1 MIQIDLP
8 TLVKRLNLF
17 SRQALEMAASEC
29 MSQQAA
35 EITVSH
41 VLIQML
47 AMPRSDLR
55 VITRQGDIGMEELR
69 QALTVE
75 NYTTAR
81 SADSYPAFSPMLV
94 EWLKEGWL
102 LASAEMQHSELRG
115 GVLLLALLHSPLRY
129 IPPAAAQLLTGI
141 NRDRLQQDFVQWTQ
155 ESAESVV
162 PDADCKGAGALTDVA
177 DSLLARYA
185 KNMTEDARNDRLDPV
200 LCRDHEID
208 LMIDI
213 LCRRRKNN
221 PVVVGEAGVGKSALI
236 EGLALRIVA
245 GQVPD
250 KLKNTDIMTLDL
262 GALQAGASVKGEFEK
277 RFKGLMAEVISS
289 PVPVILFI
297 DEAHTLIGAGNQQGG
312 LDISNLLKP
321 ALARG
326 ELKTIAATTWS
337 EYKKY
342 FEKDAALSRRF
353 QLVKVSEPN
362 AAEATIILRGLSA
375 VYEQSHGVLIDD
387 DALQAAAT
395 LSERYLSG
403 RQLPDKAIDVL
414 DTACARVAIN
424 LSSPP
429 KQISALTT
437 LSHQQ
442 EAEIR
447 QLERELRI
455 GLRTNTSRM
464 TEVLVQ
470 YDETLTALDELEAAW
485 HQQQTLV
492 QEIIALRQQLLG
504 MAEDDAASLP
514 HVDAVEDTPPESEQD
529 NTGAKLAD
537 EAGSEQPEETA
548 ETVSPVQRL
557 AQLTAEL
564 DALHNDRLLV
574 SPHVDKKQIAAVIA
588 EWTGVPLN
596 RLSQNEMSVITDLPV
611 WLGDTIK
618 GQDLAIASLHKH
630 LLTARADLRRPGRP
644 LGAFLL
650 AGPSGVGKTETV
662 LQLAELLY
670 GGRQYLT
677 TINMSEF
684 QEKHTVSRLIGS
696 PPGYVGYGEGGVLT
710 EAIRQKPYSVVLLDE
725 VEKAH
730 PDVLNLFYQAFDKGE
745 MADGEGRLI
754 DCKNI
759 VFFLTSN
766 LGYQVIVEHADD
778 PETMQEVLYPVL
790 ADFFKPALLARMEVV
805 PYQSLK
811 TRALG
816 VLPAD
821 LNLRDQVG
829 PTFDQVFTS
838 ADDNK
843 LVVPQFLTR
852 YGLQSYFVKQRD
864 ELVELTAMDSWVLN
878 LTRSVKYSDADRA
891 EIQRQLTEQY
901 ISDYTATWRAGMD
914 NLNIRNFESI
924 GQLTGALEQVISGD
938 LPLQRALTVLRDN
951 TQPGVFSE
959 KLSAKERE
967 EALAEPDYQLLTRL
981 GHEFAPENS
990 TLAVQKDKESTMQAV
1005 YQQLTELH
1013 RYLLAIQNAP
1023 VPGKSALKAVQ
1034 LRLDQNSSDPI
1045 FATRQ
1050 MAKTLP
1056 APLNRWVGRLAD
1068 QAWHVVMV
1076 EAVHYMEVDWRD
1088 SVVKPFNEQLANNYP
1103 FNPRSAQDASL
1114 DAFERFFKPD
1124 GILDTFY
1131 QQNLK
1136 LFIDNDLS
1144 LEDGDNSVII
1154 REDIIAQLKT
1164 AQKIRDI
1171 FFSKQNGLG
1180 TSFAVE
1186 TVSLSGNKRRSVLN
1200 LDGQLVD
1207 YSQGRNYTA
1216 HLVWPNNMR
1225 EGNESKLT
1233 LVGANGGAPRSI
1245 SFSGPWAQFRLFGA
1259 GQLTGVQDGN
1269 FTVRF
1274 SVDGGAMTYR
1284 VHIRCSS
1291 NCYRLTTPLRA
1302 QQRCGWPHL
1311 NSKTMSAGCNNFL
1324 IPPRYSRWK
1333 PGCR

>member
-8 TLVKRLNLF
+8 ALVKRLNLF

-41 VLIQML
+41 VLMQML

-55 VITRQGDIGMEELR
+55 VITRQSDIGMEELR

-75 NYTTAR
+75 NYPTAR

-94 EWLKEGWL
+94 EWLKESWL

-129 IPPAAAQLLTGI
+129 IPPAAARLLTGI
-141 NRDRLQQDFVQWTQ
+141 NRDRLQQDFAQWTR

-162 PDADCKGAGALTDVA
+162 PDAEGKGAGTLTDAA

-185 KNMTEDARNDRLDPV
+185 KNMTADARNGRLDPV

-245 GQVPD
+245 DQVPD

-429 KQISALTT
+429 KRISALTT

-447 QLERELRI
+447 QLKRELRI
-455 GLRTNTSRM
+455 GLRTDTSRM
-464 TEVLVQ
+464 TGVLEQ
-470 YDETLTALDELEAAW
+470 YDKTLTALDELEAAW
-485 HQQQTLV
+485 YQQQALV
-492 QEIIALRQQLLG
+492 REIIALRQQLLG
-504 MAEDDAASLP
+504 VAEDDAASLSDA
-514 HVDAVEDTPPESEQD
+514 DAVEDTPSESEQD
-529 NTGAKLAD
+529 NIGVAPAD
-537 EAGSEQPEETA
+537 EAGSAQPEETA

-557 AQLTAEL
+557 AQLTAQL
-564 DALHNDRLLV
+564 DALHNDQLLV

-778 PETMQEVLYPVL
+778 PETMQEALYPVL

-805 PYQSLK
+805 PYLPLSKETLVTIIAGK
-811 TRALG
+811 LARLDNVLRSRFAAEVIIESEVTDEIMSRVTRAENGARMLESVIDG
-816 VLPAD
+816 DMLPPLSLLLLQKMAANTAIARIRLSAAD
-821 LNLRDQVG
+821 G
-829 PTFDQVFTS
+829 AFT
-838 ADDNK
+838 ADVEDA
-843 LVVPQFLTR
+843 QD
-852 YGLQSYFVKQRD
+852 D
-864 ELVELTAMDSWVLN
+864 E
-878 LTRSVKYSDADRA
+878 SV
-891 EIQRQLTEQY
+891 TE
-901 ISDYTATWRAGMD
+901 D
-914 NLNIRNFESI
+914 E
-924 GQLTGALEQVISGD
+924 
-938 LPLQRALTVLRDN
+938 TVL
-951 TQPGVFSE
+951 
-959 KLSAKERE
+959 
-967 EALAEPDYQLLTRL
+967 
-981 GHEFAPENS
+981 
-990 TLAVQKDKESTMQAV
+990 
-1005 YQQLTELH
+1005 
-1013 RYLLAIQNAP
+1013 
-1023 VPGKSALKAVQ
+1023 
-1034 LRLDQNSSDPI
+1034 
-1045 FATRQ
+1045 
-1050 MAKTLP
+1050 
-1056 APLNRWVGRLAD
+1056 
-1068 QAWHVVMV
+1068 
-1076 EAVHYMEVDWRD
+1076 
-1088 SVVKPFNEQLANNYP
+1088 
-1103 FNPRSAQDASL
+1103 
-1114 DAFERFFKPD
+1114 
-1124 GILDTFY
+1124 
-1131 QQNLK
+1131 
-1136 LFIDNDLS
+1136 
-1144 LEDGDNSVII
+1144 
-1154 REDIIAQLKT
+1154 
-1164 AQKIRDI
+1164 
-1171 FFSKQNGLG
+1171 
-1180 TSFAVE
+1180 
-1186 TVSLSGNKRRSVLN
+1186 
-1200 LDGQLVD
+1200 
-1207 YSQGRNYTA
+1207 
-1216 HLVWPNNMR
+1216 
-1225 EGNESKLT
+1225 
-1233 LVGANGGAPRSI
+1233 
-1245 SFSGPWAQFRLFGA
+1245 
-1259 GQLTGVQDGN
+1259 
-1269 FTVRF
+1269 
-1274 SVDGGAMTYR
+1274 
-1284 VHIRCSS
+1284 
-1291 NCYRLTTPLRA
+1291 
-1302 QQRCGWPHL
+1302 
-1311 NSKTMSAGCNNFL
+1311 
-1324 IPPRYSRWK
+1324 
-1333 PGCR
+1333 

>member
-1 MIQIDLP
+1 MIQIDLAA
-8 TLVKRLNLF
+8 LVKRLNPF
-17 SRQALEMAASEC
+17 TKQALEMAASEC
-29 MSQQAA
+29 MSQQSA

-47 AMPRSDLR
+47 AIPRSDLR
-55 VITRQGDIGMEELR
+55 VITEQVDITVDTLR
-69 QALTVE
+69 QSLTEERYATV
-75 NYTTAR
+75 R
-81 SADSYPAFSPMLV
+81 MADGYPAFSPMLV

-102 LASAEMQHSELRG
+102 LASAEMQHNELRG

-129 IPPAAAQLLTGI
+129 VPPAVARLLTGI
-141 NRDRLQQDFVQWTQ
+141 NRDRLQQDFAQWTR
-155 ESAESVV
+155 ESAETAMQN
-162 PDADCKGAGALTDVA
+162 ADGQTMNTMVDTG

-185 KNMTEDARNDRLDPV
+185 KNMTADARNGRLDPV

-208 LMIDI
+208 LMLDI

-429 KQISALTT
+429 KQISVLTT

-455 GLRTNTSRM
+455 GLRTDTSRM

-470 YDETLTALDELEAAW
+470 YDETLAALDELEAAW

-492 QEIIALRQQLLG
+492 REIIALRQQLLG
-504 MAEDDAASLP
+504 
-514 HVDAVEDTPPESEQD
+514 VDAMEDTPSESEQD
-529 NTGAKLAD
+529 NTDAESTD
-537 EAGSEQPEETA
+537 DAGSTQPEETA

-557 AQLTAEL
+557 TQLTAEL
-564 DALHNDRLLV
+564 DTLHNDRLLV

-596 RLSQNEMSVITDLPV
+596 RLSQNEMSVITDLPK

-766 LGYQVIVEHADD
+766 LGYQVIVEHAGD
-778 PETMQEVLYPVL
+778 PETMQEALYPVL

-805 PYQSLK
+805 PY
-811 TRALG
+811 
-816 VLPAD
+816 
-821 LNLRDQVG
+821 
-829 PTFDQVFTS
+829 
-838 ADDNK
+838 
-843 LVVPQFLTR
+843 
-852 YGLQSYFVKQRD
+852 
-864 ELVELTAMDSWVLN
+864 
-878 LTRSVKYSDADRA
+878 
-891 EIQRQLTEQY
+891 
-901 ISDYTATWRAGMD
+901 
-914 NLNIRNFESI
+914 
-924 GQLTGALEQVISGD
+924 
-938 LPLQRALTVLRDN
+938 LPL
-951 TQPGVFSE
+951 S
-959 KLSAKERE
+959 KET
-967 EALAEPDYQLLTRL
+967 LATIIAGKLTRL
-981 GHEFAPENS
+981 DNVLRSRFGAEVIIEPEVTDEIMSRVTRAENGARMLES
-990 TLAVQKDKESTMQAV
+990 VIDGDMLPPLSLLLLQKMAANTAIARIRLSAADGAFTADVEDAQNDESV
-1005 YQQLTELH
+1005 TE
-1013 RYLLAIQNAP
+1013 
-1023 VPGKSALKAVQ
+1023 
-1034 LRLDQNSSDPI
+1034 D
-1045 FATRQ
+1045 
-1050 MAKTLP
+1050 
-1056 APLNRWVGRLAD
+1056 
-1068 QAWHVVMV
+1068 
-1076 EAVHYMEVDWRD
+1076 EAV
-1088 SVVKPFNEQLANNYP
+1088 L
-1103 FNPRSAQDASL
+1103 
-1114 DAFERFFKPD
+1114 
-1124 GILDTFY
+1124 
-1131 QQNLK
+1131 
-1136 LFIDNDLS
+1136 
-1144 LEDGDNSVII
+1144 
-1154 REDIIAQLKT
+1154 
-1164 AQKIRDI
+1164 
-1171 FFSKQNGLG
+1171 
-1180 TSFAVE
+1180 
-1186 TVSLSGNKRRSVLN
+1186 
-1200 LDGQLVD
+1200 
-1207 YSQGRNYTA
+1207 
-1216 HLVWPNNMR
+1216 
-1225 EGNESKLT
+1225 
-1233 LVGANGGAPRSI
+1233 
-1245 SFSGPWAQFRLFGA
+1245 
-1259 GQLTGVQDGN
+1259 
-1269 FTVRF
+1269 
-1274 SVDGGAMTYR
+1274 
-1284 VHIRCSS
+1284 
-1291 NCYRLTTPLRA
+1291 
-1302 QQRCGWPHL
+1302 
-1311 NSKTMSAGCNNFL
+1311 
-1324 IPPRYSRWK
+1324 
-1333 PGCR
+1333 

>member
-1 MIQIDLP
+1 MIQIDLAA
-8 TLVKRLNLF
+8 LVKRLNPF
-17 SRQALEMAASEC
+17 TKQALEMAASEC
-29 MSQQAA
+29 MSQQSA

-47 AMPRSDLR
+47 AIPRSDLR
-55 VITRQGDIGMEELR
+55 VITEQADITVDTLR
-69 QALTVE
+69 QSLTEERYATV
-75 NYTTAR
+75 R
-81 SADSYPAFSPMLV
+81 MADGYPAFSPMLV

-102 LASAEMQHSELRG
+102 LASAEMLHNELRG

-129 IPPAAAQLLTGI
+129 VPPAVARLLTGI
-141 NRDRLQQDFVQWTQ
+141 NRDRLQQDFAQWTR
-155 ESAESVV
+155 ESAETAMRN
-162 PDADCKGAGALTDVA
+162 ADGQTMNTMVDTG

-185 KNMTEDARNDRLDPV
+185 KNMTADARNGRLDPV

-455 GLRTNTSRM
+455 GLRTDTSRM

-470 YDETLTALDELEAAW
+470 YDETLAALDELEAAW

-492 QEIIALRQQLLG
+492 REIIALRQQLLG
-504 MAEDDAASLP
+504 
-514 HVDAVEDTPPESEQD
+514 VDAMEDTPSESEQD
-529 NTGAKLAD
+529 NTDAESTD
-537 EAGSEQPEETA
+537 DAGSTQPEETA

-557 AQLTAEL
+557 TQLTAEL
-564 DALHNDRLLV
+564 DTLHNDRLLV

-596 RLSQNEMSVITDLPV
+596 RLSQNEMSVITDLPK

-766 LGYQVIVEHADD
+766 LGYQVIVEHAGD
-778 PETMQEVLYPVL
+778 PETMQEALYPVL

-805 PYQSLK
+805 PY
-811 TRALG
+811 
-816 VLPAD
+816 
-821 LNLRDQVG
+821 
-829 PTFDQVFTS
+829 
-838 ADDNK
+838 
-843 LVVPQFLTR
+843 
-852 YGLQSYFVKQRD
+852 
-864 ELVELTAMDSWVLN
+864 
-878 LTRSVKYSDADRA
+878 
-891 EIQRQLTEQY
+891 
-901 ISDYTATWRAGMD
+901 
-914 NLNIRNFESI
+914 
-924 GQLTGALEQVISGD
+924 
-938 LPLQRALTVLRDN
+938 LPL
-951 TQPGVFSE
+951 S
-959 KLSAKERE
+959 KET
-967 EALAEPDYQLLTRL
+967 LATIIAGKLTRL
-981 GHEFAPENS
+981 DNVLRSRFGAEVIIEPEVTDEIMSRVTRAENGARMLES
-990 TLAVQKDKESTMQAV
+990 VIDGDMLPPLSLLLLQKMAANTAIARIRLSAADGAFTADVEDAQNDESV
-1005 YQQLTELH
+1005 TE
-1013 RYLLAIQNAP
+1013 
-1023 VPGKSALKAVQ
+1023 
-1034 LRLDQNSSDPI
+1034 D
-1045 FATRQ
+1045 
-1050 MAKTLP
+1050 
-1056 APLNRWVGRLAD
+1056 
-1068 QAWHVVMV
+1068 
-1076 EAVHYMEVDWRD
+1076 EAV
-1088 SVVKPFNEQLANNYP
+1088 L
-1103 FNPRSAQDASL
+1103 
-1114 DAFERFFKPD
+1114 
-1124 GILDTFY
+1124 
-1131 QQNLK
+1131 
-1136 LFIDNDLS
+1136 
-1144 LEDGDNSVII
+1144 
-1154 REDIIAQLKT
+1154 
-1164 AQKIRDI
+1164 
-1171 FFSKQNGLG
+1171 
-1180 TSFAVE
+1180 
-1186 TVSLSGNKRRSVLN
+1186 
-1200 LDGQLVD
+1200 
-1207 YSQGRNYTA
+1207 
-1216 HLVWPNNMR
+1216 
-1225 EGNESKLT
+1225 
-1233 LVGANGGAPRSI
+1233 
-1245 SFSGPWAQFRLFGA
+1245 
-1259 GQLTGVQDGN
+1259 
-1269 FTVRF
+1269 
-1274 SVDGGAMTYR
+1274 
-1284 VHIRCSS
+1284 
-1291 NCYRLTTPLRA
+1291 
-1302 QQRCGWPHL
+1302 
-1311 NSKTMSAGCNNFL
+1311 
-1324 IPPRYSRWK
+1324 
-1333 PGCR
+1333 

>member
-8 TLVKRLNLF
+8 ALVKRLNLF

-41 VLIQML
+41 VLMQML

-55 VITRQGDIGMEELR
+55 VITRQSDIGMEELR

-75 NYTTAR
+75 NYPTAR

-94 EWLKEGWL
+94 EWLKESWL

-129 IPPAAAQLLTGI
+129 IPPAAARLLTGI
-141 NRDRLQQDFVQWTQ
+141 NRDRLQQDFAQWTR

-162 PDADCKGAGALTDVA
+162 PDAEGKGAGTLTDAA

-185 KNMTEDARNDRLDPV
+185 KNMTADARNGRLDPV

-245 GQVPD
+245 DQVPD

-429 KQISALTT
+429 KRISALTT

-447 QLERELRI
+447 QLKRELRI
-455 GLRTNTSRM
+455 GLRTDTSRM
-464 TEVLVQ
+464 TGVLEQ

-485 HQQQTLV
+485 HQQQVLV
-492 QEIIALRQQLLG
+492 REIIALRQQLLG
-504 MAEDDAASLP
+504 VAEDDAASLS
-514 HVDAVEDTPPESEQD
+514 DTDTVEDTPSESEQD
-529 NTGAKLAD
+529 NIGVAPAD
-537 EAGSEQPEETA
+537 EAGSAQPEDTA

-557 AQLTAEL
+557 AQLTAQL
-564 DALHNDRLLV
+564 DALHNDQLLV

-778 PETMQEVLYPVL
+778 PETMQEALYPVL

-805 PYQSLK
+805 PYLPLSKETLVTIIAGK
-811 TRALG
+811 LARLDNVLRSRFAAEVIIEPEVTNEIMSRVTRAENGARMLESVIDG
-816 VLPAD
+816 DMLPP
-821 LNLRDQVG
+821 LSL
-829 PTFDQVFTS
+829 
-838 ADDNK
+838 
-843 LVVPQFLTR
+843 LL
-852 YGLQSYFVKQRD
+852 LQKMAAN
-864 ELVELTAMDSWVLN
+864 TAIA
-878 LTRSVKYSDADRA
+878 R
-891 EIQRQLTEQY
+891 
-901 ISDYTATWRAGMD
+901 
-914 NLNIRNFESI
+914 IR
-924 GQLTGALEQVISGD
+924 
-938 LPLQRALTVLRDN
+938 
-951 TQPGVFSE
+951 
-959 KLSAKERE
+959 LSATDGAFTADVEDARDDE
-967 EALAEPDYQLLTRL
+967 SVTEDD
-981 GHEFAPENS
+981 
-990 TLAVQKDKESTMQAV
+990 AV
-1005 YQQLTELH
+1005 L
-1013 RYLLAIQNAP
+1013 
-1023 VPGKSALKAVQ
+1023 
-1034 LRLDQNSSDPI
+1034 
-1045 FATRQ
+1045 
-1050 MAKTLP
+1050 
-1056 APLNRWVGRLAD
+1056 
-1068 QAWHVVMV
+1068 
-1076 EAVHYMEVDWRD
+1076 
-1088 SVVKPFNEQLANNYP
+1088 
-1103 FNPRSAQDASL
+1103 
-1114 DAFERFFKPD
+1114 
-1124 GILDTFY
+1124 
-1131 QQNLK
+1131 
-1136 LFIDNDLS
+1136 
-1144 LEDGDNSVII
+1144 
-1154 REDIIAQLKT
+1154 
-1164 AQKIRDI
+1164 
-1171 FFSKQNGLG
+1171 
-1180 TSFAVE
+1180 
-1186 TVSLSGNKRRSVLN
+1186 
-1200 LDGQLVD
+1200 
-1207 YSQGRNYTA
+1207 
-1216 HLVWPNNMR
+1216 
-1225 EGNESKLT
+1225 
-1233 LVGANGGAPRSI
+1233 
-1245 SFSGPWAQFRLFGA
+1245 
-1259 GQLTGVQDGN
+1259 
-1269 FTVRF
+1269 
-1274 SVDGGAMTYR
+1274 
-1284 VHIRCSS
+1284 
-1291 NCYRLTTPLRA
+1291 
-1302 QQRCGWPHL
+1302 
-1311 NSKTMSAGCNNFL
+1311 
-1324 IPPRYSRWK
+1324 
-1333 PGCR
+1333 

>member
-8 TLVKRLNLF
+8 AQVKRLNLF

-41 VLIQML
+41 VLMQML

-55 VITRQGDIGMEELR
+55 VITRQSDIGMEELR

-75 NYTTAR
+75 NYPTAR

-94 EWLKEGWL
+94 EWLKESWL

-129 IPPAAAQLLTGI
+129 IPPAAARLLTGI
-141 NRDRLQQDFVQWTQ
+141 NRDRLQQDFAQWTR

-162 PDADCKGAGALTDVA
+162 PDAEGKGAGTLTDAA

-185 KNMTEDARNDRLDPV
+185 KNMTADARNGGLDPV

-245 GQVPD
+245 DQVPD

-289 PVPVILFI
+289 PVPIILFI

-429 KQISALTT
+429 KRISALTT

-447 QLERELRI
+447 QLKRELRI
-455 GLRTNTSRM
+455 GLRTDTSRM
-464 TEVLVQ
+464 TGVLEQ
-470 YDETLTALDELEAAW
+470 YDETLTALDELEATW
-485 HQQQTLV
+485 HQQQALV
-492 QEIIALRQQLLG
+492 REIIALRQQLLG
-504 MAEDDAASLP
+504 VAEDDAASLSDA
-514 HVDAVEDTPPESEQD
+514 DAVEDTPSESEQD
-529 NTGAKLAD
+529 NIGVAPAD
-537 EAGSEQPEETA
+537 EAGSAQPEETA

-557 AQLTAEL
+557 AQLTAQL
-564 DALHNDRLLV
+564 DALHNDQLLI

-778 PETMQEVLYPVL
+778 PETMQEALYPVL

-805 PYQSLK
+805 PYLPLSKETLVTIIAGK
-811 TRALG
+811 LARLDNVLRSRFAAEVIIEPEVTDEIMSRITRAENGARMLESVIDG
-816 VLPAD
+816 DMLPP
-821 LNLRDQVG
+821 LSL
-829 PTFDQVFTS
+829 
-838 ADDNK
+838 
-843 LVVPQFLTR
+843 LL
-852 YGLQSYFVKQRD
+852 LQKMAAN
-864 ELVELTAMDSWVLN
+864 TAIA
-878 LTRSVKYSDADRA
+878 R
-891 EIQRQLTEQY
+891 
-901 ISDYTATWRAGMD
+901 
-914 NLNIRNFESI
+914 IR
-924 GQLTGALEQVISGD
+924 
-938 LPLQRALTVLRDN
+938 
-951 TQPGVFSE
+951 
-959 KLSAKERE
+959 LSATDGAFTADVEDVRDDE
-967 EALAEPDYQLLTRL
+967 SVTEDD
-981 GHEFAPENS
+981 
-990 TLAVQKDKESTMQAV
+990 AV
-1005 YQQLTELH
+1005 L
-1013 RYLLAIQNAP
+1013 
-1023 VPGKSALKAVQ
+1023 
-1034 LRLDQNSSDPI
+1034 
-1045 FATRQ
+1045 
-1050 MAKTLP
+1050 
-1056 APLNRWVGRLAD
+1056 
-1068 QAWHVVMV
+1068 
-1076 EAVHYMEVDWRD
+1076 
-1088 SVVKPFNEQLANNYP
+1088 
-1103 FNPRSAQDASL
+1103 
-1114 DAFERFFKPD
+1114 
-1124 GILDTFY
+1124 
-1131 QQNLK
+1131 
-1136 LFIDNDLS
+1136 
-1144 LEDGDNSVII
+1144 
-1154 REDIIAQLKT
+1154 
-1164 AQKIRDI
+1164 
-1171 FFSKQNGLG
+1171 
-1180 TSFAVE
+1180 
-1186 TVSLSGNKRRSVLN
+1186 
-1200 LDGQLVD
+1200 
-1207 YSQGRNYTA
+1207 
-1216 HLVWPNNMR
+1216 
-1225 EGNESKLT
+1225 
-1233 LVGANGGAPRSI
+1233 
-1245 SFSGPWAQFRLFGA
+1245 
-1259 GQLTGVQDGN
+1259 
-1269 FTVRF
+1269 
-1274 SVDGGAMTYR
+1274 
-1284 VHIRCSS
+1284 
-1291 NCYRLTTPLRA
+1291 
-1302 QQRCGWPHL
+1302 
-1311 NSKTMSAGCNNFL
+1311 
-1324 IPPRYSRWK
+1324 
-1333 PGCR
+1333 